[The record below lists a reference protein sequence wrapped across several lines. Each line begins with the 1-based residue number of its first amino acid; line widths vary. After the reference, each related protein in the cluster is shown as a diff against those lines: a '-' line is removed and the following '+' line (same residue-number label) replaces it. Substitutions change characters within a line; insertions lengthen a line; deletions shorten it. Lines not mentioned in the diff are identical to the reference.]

1 MKTRVKPIA
10 LFLAIVLILSMAGAA
25 LAGPG
30 DDAASKALAWL
41 ATKQNAD
48 GGFSDGF
55 SPNSSVSATADA
67 VLAAASA
74 GQDAGAWKKNNVS
87 PLDYLSSRVGQL
99 TNGGV
104 IAKVVMAMAATGN
117 NPRQA
122 GGVDLV
128 ARLNSLH
135 KTGGYGGSLY
145 EDTLVVLALVNTGQS
160 VPEDVITRLI
170 NAQTTDGAWAFTG
183 GTAAGAGDTNT
194 TALVVQAL
202 IATGHRDAI
211 GRALDY
217 FRRTQNTDAGW
228 PYQVPSAYG
237 TETDANSTAN
247 VLQALIAAGESLG
260 NWSKGGQSDPL
271 GALIHLQD
279 DKTGAFNYQASAPGA
294 NLLATIQAIPAL
306 KGVTYVHLPVV
317 RASNA
322 APAALAATVPPPQ
335 TLPVAG
341 GALPMSAV
349 ELVAVGVLLVSVGLT
364 LRPPTHKDA
373 SATQL
378 SDRL

>member
-1 MKTRVKPIA
+1 MKTRVKLVA
-10 LFLAIVLILSMAGAA
+10 LFLATVLILSMTGAA

-55 SPNSSVSATADA
+55 SPNSSVSATADV
-67 VLAAASA
+67 VLAMAAA
-74 GQDAGAWKKNNVS
+74 GHDASMWKKNGIS
-87 PLDYLSSRVGQL
+87 PLDYLQNHAAQL
-99 TNGGV
+99 TKGGG
-104 IAKVVMAMAATGN
+104 IAKVVMADVATGGMLRARN
-117 NPRQA
+117 VS
-122 GGVDLV
+122 GVDLV
-128 ARLNSLH
+128 ARLNGLH
-135 KTGGYGGSLY
+135 KSGGYGGTLY
-145 EDTLVVLALVNTGQS
+145 EDTLVVLALVNAGQS
-160 VPEDVITRLI
+160 VPDDVIARLI
-170 NAQTTDGAWAFTG
+170 KSETTDGAWAFTG
-183 GTAAGAGDTNT
+183 DTAAGAGDTNT

-217 FRRTQNTDAGW
+217 FRRTQNGDAGW

-247 VLQALIAAGESLG
+247 VLQALVAAGESLS

-271 GALIHLQD
+271 GALVRLQD
-279 DKTGAFNYQASAPGA
+279 AKTGAFNYQASAPGA

-306 KGVTYVHLPVV
+306 KGVTFVHLPV
-317 RASNA
+317 
-322 APAALAATVPPPQ
+322 APASGAASTANIPPQ

-341 GALPMSAV
+341 GRPPISAV
-349 ELVAVGVLLVSVGLT
+349 GLVGIGVLLVSAGLF
-364 LRPPTHKDA
+364 LRQVKRET
-373 SATQL
+373 
-378 SDRL
+378 